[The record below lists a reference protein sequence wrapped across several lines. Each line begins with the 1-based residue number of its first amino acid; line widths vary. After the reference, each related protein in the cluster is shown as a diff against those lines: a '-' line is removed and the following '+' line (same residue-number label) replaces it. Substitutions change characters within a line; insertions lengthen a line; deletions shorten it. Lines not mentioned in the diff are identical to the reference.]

1 MFTDRLENVPEEYRE
16 VGTTITMEGENG
28 KKRTFIVT
36 RIDDQTLTVDG
47 NNPLSGRNVIFILE
61 ILAVRDASEE
71 ELEAG
76 GPLGAEPDL
85 DEILSN
91 PGTTVH

>member
-1 MFTDRLENVPEEYRE
+1 
-16 VGTTITMEGENG
+16 
-28 KKRTFIVT
+28 
-36 RIDDQTLTVDG
+36 
-47 NNPLSGRNVIFILE
+47 LSGRNVIFILE
-61 ILAVRDASEE
+61 ILTVRDASEE

-76 GPLGAEPDL
+76 GPLGSEPDL